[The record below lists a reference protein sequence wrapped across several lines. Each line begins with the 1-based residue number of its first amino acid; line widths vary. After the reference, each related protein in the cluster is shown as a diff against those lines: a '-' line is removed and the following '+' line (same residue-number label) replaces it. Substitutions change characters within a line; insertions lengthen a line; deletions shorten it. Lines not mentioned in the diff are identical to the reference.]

1 MFFELPVPISLAI
14 GSAFSQYL
22 LLNIRRQA
30 LKRERAET
38 DFSLEGIQFRSRPEF
53 AEDVPDISF
62 GSIHPI
68 VATTN

>member
-22 LLNIRRQA
+22 LINIRRQD

-38 DFSLEGIQFRSRPEF
+38 DFSLEGIRFRSRPGF
-53 AEDVPDISF
+53 AEDLPDISF
-62 GSIHPI
+62 SSIHPI
-68 VATTN
+68 VVTTN